1 MAHRYSNDS
10 RESQDWPYRPNQDL
24 ESRHNMYER
33 QIDQLFDFSY
43 RSQDDIESLKD
54 KTKSLKDEIKT
65 LFKMKDDLGKSIDTI
80 EKKYSIGEIPQL
92 KICIQNYYQLELEN
106 KRRMEY
112 TDCYQFQLFIV
123 QIIIIAYLVC
133 LRFSL
138 I

>member
-1 MAHRYSNDS
+1 MARNQS
-10 RESQDWPYRPNQDL
+10 DWSMRPIDTL
-24 ESRHNMYER
+24 ESKFNMYER

-54 KTKSLKDEIKT
+54 NIKS
-65 LFKMKDDLGKSIDTI
+65 LFKMRDDLGKCIDTI

-123 QIIIIAYLVC
+123 IIIIVVYLIC
-133 LRFSL
+133 LRFSY

>member
-1 MAHRYSNDS
+1 MNITYYRLFVTKMARNQSNWS
-10 RESQDWPYRPNQDL
+10 MRPIDTL
-24 ESRHNMYER
+24 ESKFNMYER

-54 KTKSLKDEIKT
+54 NIKS
-65 LFKMKDDLGKSIDTI
+65 LFKMRDDLGKSIDTI

-92 KICIQNYYQLELEN
+92 KICIQNYYELELEN

-123 QIIIIAYLVC
+123 IIIIIVYLSC
-133 LRFSL
+133 LRFSY